1 MGGVS
6 FVTQAVKKAKVG
18 MNLTEGS
25 ILRCLLIFAI
35 PIVLTNLVQQLYS
48 MVDLAVIGQYVGTLG
63 TIGVNTGGEIAD
75 LVAPVAMG
83 FSTAGQIY
91 ISQLFGAG
99 DEGKIKK
106 TVGTLLSFMIL
117 ISVVLAVVA
126 IFFHTSILNLINCPQ
141 EAMDQASAYMVIT
154 AIGFPFIFG
163 YYAVCGILRGMGE
176 SKRPLIFILVAAVIN
191 IFLDVVLVA
200 GFHME
205 AAGTA
210 IATVLAQL
218 GSFGAALIFMIRNR
232 EKFDFEPKLSYF
244 KLDGEVMRVI
254 IKLGIPQVVRSLL
267 VRFSTLWVNSTAN
280 SYGVVVS
287 STNSI
292 GNKLQKFLEVFVQ
305 GVDTASASMVGQNL
319 GARKVERAGKTTIY
333 TLGCTLV
340 CAAVTSLLCLF
351 CPKLIF
357 GIFTNDPQ
365 VLDLGVTFLRI
376 FILHFI
382 VSAVIGAFQAMV
394 TGCGFVELGFAIGI
408 LDGVVCKI
416 GLSLIFVNLFQMG
429 YQGLWWG
436 VACSRIIPCLIC
448 MAYYFSGK
456 WKTRKLLTSGS

>member
-1 MGGVS
+1 M
-6 FVTQAVKKAKVG
+6 TQTLKKGQVG

-25 ILRCLLIFAI
+25 ILRCLVIFAI

-75 LVAPVAMG
+75 LVAPIAMG

-91 ISQLFGAG
+91 ISQLYGARE
-99 DEGKIKK
+99 EGKIKK

-117 ISVVLAVVA
+117 ISIVLAIIA
-126 IFFHTSILNLINCPQ
+126 IFFHTPILNLINCPK

-176 SKRPLIFILVAAVIN
+176 SKRPLIFILVAAAIN
-191 IFLDVVLVA
+191 IVLDLVLVA

-210 IATVLAQL
+210 IATVLAQI
-218 GSFGAALIFMIRNR
+218 GSFGAAFIFMLRNR
-232 EKFDFEPKLSYF
+232 EKFDFEAKLSYF
-244 KLDGEVMRVI
+244 KLDGEVMKII

-267 VRFSTLWVNSTAN
+267 VRFSMLWVNSTAN
-280 SYGVVVS
+280 SYGVIVS

-305 GVDTASASMVGQNL
+305 GVDTASASMIGQNL
-319 GARKVERAGKTTIY
+319 GARKVERAGKTTIH

-340 CAAVTSLLCLF
+340 CATVTSLLCLF
-351 CPKLIF
+351 CPKVIF
-357 GIFTNDPQ
+357 GIFTNDPL

-376 FILHFI
+376 FILHFF

-436 VACSRIIPCLIC
+436 VACSRILPCLIC
-448 MAYYFSGK
+448 IGYYCSGK

>member
-1 MGGVS
+1 M
-6 FVTQAVKKAKVG
+6 TQTIKKGQVG

-25 ILRCLLIFAI
+25 ILRCLVIFAI

-75 LVAPVAMG
+75 LVAPIAMG

-91 ISQLFGAG
+91 ISQLYGARE
-99 DEGKIKK
+99 EGKIKK

-117 ISVVLAVVA
+117 ISIVLAIIA
-126 IFFHTSILNLINCPQ
+126 IFFHTPILNLINCPK

-176 SKRPLIFILVAAVIN
+176 SKRPLIFILVAAAIN
-191 IFLDVVLVA
+191 IVLDLVLVA

-210 IATVLAQL
+210 IATVLAQI
-218 GSFGAALIFMIRNR
+218 GSFGAAFIFMLRNR
-232 EKFDFEPKLSYF
+232 EKFDFEAKLSYF
-244 KLDGEVMRVI
+244 KLDGEVMKII

-267 VRFSTLWVNSTAN
+267 VRFSMLWVNSTAN
-280 SYGVVVS
+280 SYGVIVS

-305 GVDTASASMVGQNL
+305 GVDTASASMIGQNL
-319 GARKVERAGKTTIY
+319 GARKVERAGKTTIH

-340 CAAVTSLLCLF
+340 CATVTSLLCLF
-351 CPKLIF
+351 CPKVIF
-357 GIFTNDPQ
+357 GIFTNDPL

-376 FILHFI
+376 FILHFF

-436 VACSRIIPCLIC
+436 VACSRILPCLIC
-448 MAYYFSGK
+448 IGYYCSGK

>member
-1 MGGVS
+1 M
-6 FVTQAVKKAKVG
+6 TQTIKKGQVG

-25 ILRCLLIFAI
+25 ILRCLVIFAI

-75 LVAPVAMG
+75 LVAPIAMG

-91 ISQLFGAG
+91 ISQLYGARE
-99 DEGKIKK
+99 EGKIKK

-117 ISVVLAVVA
+117 ISIVLAILA
-126 IFFHTSILNLINCPQ
+126 IFFHTPILNLINCPK

-176 SKRPLIFILVAAVIN
+176 SKRPLIFILVAAAIN
-191 IFLDVVLVA
+191 IVLDLVLVA

-210 IATVLAQL
+210 IATVLAQI
-218 GSFGAALIFMIRNR
+218 GSFGAAFIFMLRNR
-232 EKFDFEPKLSYF
+232 EKFDFEAKLSYF
-244 KLDGEVMRVI
+244 KLDGEVMKII

-267 VRFSTLWVNSTAN
+267 VRFSMLWVNSTAN
-280 SYGVVVS
+280 SYGVIVS

-319 GARKVERAGKTTIY
+319 GARKIERAGKTTIY

-340 CAAVTSLLCLF
+340 CATVTSLLCLL
-351 CPKLIF
+351 CPKVIF
-357 GIFTNDPQ
+357 GLFTKDPL

-376 FILHFI
+376 FILHFF

-436 VACSRIIPCLIC
+436 VACSRILPCLIC
-448 MAYYFSGK
+448 IGYYCSGK